1 MARRKSQPLCTMS
14 RTRPGWLATWW
25 PASSGNPKRAW
36 IQICAT
42 LRISPRVVLT
52 VLAGSNLNQHGPVN
66 EGGAQ
71 MAVVKVIELLAQ
83 SPDGWEA
90 ATQEALREASK
101 TIRDI
106 QSVYIKEFQAIV
118 ENDQIR
124 SEERRG

>member
-1 MARRKSQPLCTMS
+1 
-14 RTRPGWLATWW
+14 
-25 PASSGNPKRAW
+25 
-36 IQICAT
+36 
-42 LRISPRVVLT
+42 
-52 VLAGSNLNQHGPVN
+52 
-66 EGGAQ
+66 

-118 ENDQIR
+118 ENDQITNYR
-124 SEERRG
+124 VNVKISFRVSDTQRP